1 MYIISQEKKTLIH
14 HRQGN
19 NALANNNNYITPCA
33 FCYLFSAQCNY
44 NNIIVNLICTP
55 LDFLY
60 SRTQEITS
68 AALIKNKYI
77 RMHAPIEPRSSPLI
91 YCYFYIN
98 VIVCVRVYIMQLDIQ
113 INLHVEY
120 AN

>member
-1 MYIISQEKKTLIH
+1 
-14 HRQGN
+14 
-19 NALANNNNYITPCA
+19 
-33 FCYLFSAQCNY
+33 
-44 NNIIVNLICTP
+44 
-55 LDFLY
+55 
-60 SRTQEITS
+60 
-68 AALIKNKYI
+68 
-77 RMHAPIEPRSSPLI
+77 MHAPIEPRSSPLI